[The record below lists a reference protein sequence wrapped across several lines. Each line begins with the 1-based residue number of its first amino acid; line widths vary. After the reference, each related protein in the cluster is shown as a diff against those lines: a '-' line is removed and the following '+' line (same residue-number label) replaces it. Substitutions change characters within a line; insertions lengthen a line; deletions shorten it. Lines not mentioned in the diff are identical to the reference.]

1 MSRRRFAGVF
11 AAAGVGVAVM
21 SAAWAATPEVRT
33 QAKIFFEPHIP
44 TALRRALEYAGD
56 DGFVASMPQLMHAS
70 PEPGAPGRGRA
81 RNKKCVQVGVET

>member
-70 PEPGAPGRGRA
+70 PEPGAPGR
-81 RNKKCVQVGVET
+81 